1 MDLLLAA
8 VHADDAVAS
17 LVEPA
22 CPEHASALRVGNEP
36 GVEAFPEQRPSHDAA
51 ASGTRNLAGGTS
63 RALPIAAR
71 SSVLNATARLRRR
84 LRSGSDQRSCSHKRG
99 RDRFR
104 RPSHARTSAAISS
117 RAMLGKLS
125 LAESLRKR
133 YLPLPTKTLYG
144 GRMDVTPAMVTQE
157 TVAAEVRAWLG
168 RRNRSGRSIARELG
182 WTEPYLSRRLT
193 GTVPFDVADLVAIAD
208 LLAARVA
215 RQLNGSMT
223 RQEVQNASARR
234 AIRHAPCGHAAPGTG
249 RGHHHLRPPV
259 RDRPARRM
267 AQVLPRGGDA
277 HCCVQLPTNPAASA

>member
-63 RALPIAAR
+63 RARPIAAR
-71 SSVLNATARLRRR
+71 SSGLNASAPLRRR
-84 LRSGSDQRSCSHKRG
+84 LRYGSDQPSCSHKLV

-117 RAMLGKLS
+117 RAMRGKLS

-133 YLPLPTKTLYG
+133 YLPLPTKNLYG

-208 LLAARVA
+208 LLDVSVTAFFDSRMSVYVHSVPSNLTTNLTPDLGLAA
-215 RQLNGSMT
+215 
-223 RQEVQNASARR
+223 
-234 AIRHAPCGHAAPGTG
+234 
-249 RGHHHLRPPV
+249 
-259 RDRPARRM
+259 
-267 AQVLPRGGDA
+267 
-277 HCCVQLPTNPAASA
+277 

>member
-71 SSVLNATARLRRR
+71 SSVLNATAPLRRR
-84 LRSGSDQRSCSHKRG
+84 LRYGSDQPSCSHKLV

-117 RAMLGKLS
+117 RAMRGKLS

-133 YLPLPTKTLYG
+133 YLPLPTKNLYG

-157 TVAAEVRAWLG
+157 TVAAEVRAWRLRGLAEDTTIYARRCAIARLG
-168 RRNRSGRSIARELG
+168 DWLKCYHEEVMPIAASNCPRTRLQVRDVPSGTLVDVPRPGTAMNLTGAGPGHFRSIEDA
-182 WTEPYLSRRLT
+182 T
-193 GTVPFDVADLVAIAD
+193 
-208 LLAARVA
+208 
-215 RQLNGSMT
+215 
-223 RQEVQNASARR
+223 
-234 AIRHAPCGHAAPGTG
+234 APICSPGAP
-249 RGHHHLRPPV
+249 RSPS
-259 RDRPARRM
+259 
-267 AQVLPRGGDA
+267 PRGSRFDRA
-277 HCCVQLPTNPAASA
+277 FAVWRVL